1 MKMKRKLLP
10 ILLLLPMLFLMAC
23 TSGPE
28 KTVDNFFSEYKSL
41 NIEKAADYT
50 SSSLEEEYKDNLED
64 QGEGFGIDD
73 FDTFEGNEELKDS
86 FKKLTKVLDHKVVD
100 VVTEGDTATVNLELT
115 YADASEPII
124 DSISEMFG
132 QLIGAAFT
140 GVEMAEE
147 QSTEII
153 IDTITKNL
161 EEYEV
166 IEANSAGVM
175 TLEKIDGDWL
185 ITDFDDEVSNALV
198 FGLANGLE
206 DWNPFGDF
214 ELDEDVEFDGDV
226 EFNEDIDVNVNEGF

>member
-41 NIEKAADYT
+41 NMEEAVAYT
-50 SSSLEEEYKDNLED
+50 SPSFEEEYKEDLED
-64 QGEGFGIDD
+64 QGEDFGIDD
-73 FDTFEGNEELKDS
+73 FGAFKDS
-86 FKKLTKVLDHKVVD
+86 VKLENSIKKLTSVLDHKVVE

-115 YADASEPII
+115 YADASEPLIG
-124 DSISEMFG
+124 SIGELFG
-132 QLIGAAFT
+132 QLMGIAFT
-140 GVEMAEE
+140 GQDLTEE
-147 QSTEII
+147 ESTEIFSDI
-153 IDTITKNL
+153 VTKNL

-166 IEANSAGVM
+166 IQANSAGVM